1 MNLFPERQKIS
12 MVYLDMANLIIL
24 TTSFNILSLCRSVWE
39 LLKQYI
45 IVQIWM
51 RKVIYIGHIMSK
63 EEKQRISLETIETIN
78 D

>member
-1 MNLFPERQKIS
+1 

-63 EEKQRISLETIETIN
+63 EEKQRIFLETIETIN